1 MIKLFISN
9 SILFVVLFLTDYFFQ
24 IHTKWWVVFFFFFI
38 MSLVTFQIKLVMLWR
53 KLLMV
58 QVSIVT
64 TAIRLFGS
72 IFFVFYLQQKGI
84 NESKNFNILFVC
96 TYFFHLMFEIYFL
109 LTNLRPQNKGTRN

>member
-1 MIKLFISN
+1 
-9 SILFVVLFLTDYFFQ
+9 
-24 IHTKWWVVFFFFFI
+24 
-38 MSLVTFQIKLVMLWR
+38 MLWQ

-72 IFFVFYLQQKGI
+72 IFFYFYLQQLGL
-84 NESKNFNILFVC
+84 NEPKKFIILFVGA
-96 TYFFHLMFEIYFL
+96 YLFHLMFEINIL